1 MPSAARSK
9 GAPAVHDHPVRAHRA
24 PAVAFRPLSRMPA
37 SFVAVIVVQTMS
49 KEIGSDRCNSDPND
63 MAALRF
69 HGGLI
74 HAVTEAVRPGRES
87 AALQPEKFLSEP
99 GESGL
104 TQGLRC
110 LANPAIR
117 R

>member
-1 MPSAARSK
+1 MTTLSACIGLRPSPSAACL
-9 GAPAVHDHPVRAHRA
+9 AC
-24 PAVAFRPLSRMPA
+24 PA

-49 KEIGSDRCNSDPND
+49 KEIGSDRRNSDHND
-63 MAALRF
+63 MAAPRF